1 MITDDLRQ
9 LTCNWVEVE
18 TWLSSGASH
27 LLLLSSYSVWASWSE
42 VSTWSFMLN
51 LLFQTDFLRRC
62 SLWFSF
68 SLSRLTSTCLLVN
81 TRSCSF
87 SLMLSSWKEKNCIFI
102 LLYIKALIL
111 KESNTSCWNPTG
123 DYCEVNWWSEA
134 AYLQLGGVGD
144 TALF

>member
-1 MITDDLRQ
+1 MIWGSLPATGWRWRHGSLPERHICSSWA
-9 LTCNWVEVE
+9 LT
-18 TWLSSGASH
+18 LSEPAGPR
-27 LLLLSSYSVWASWSE
+27 W
-42 VSTWSFMLN
+42 STWSFMLN